1 MENYFQKFFQK
12 PTKAD
17 YIKKPVAIHTEDTF
31 YDICKKYIPASLK
44 QTELIAVRFKNQKNT
59 YITAKQIFA
68 FVKTYI
74 QYREDQKGYEEIRLP
89 NKLWKDKVG
98 DCEDFT
104 IFCSSILC
112 NLGISHTIRMADY
125 GKGWQHI
132 YIKVGNT
139 VLDPVQDMFNYED
152 KGKYLDYEIKK
163 NGLGKLPVSL
173 YSAREKFILE
183 LWNAFQKDGVVYNK
197 EIETNTIP
205 TKNVESLVVYLK
217 DKLEIKAVYLPA
229 EKKEVIVGGRATTVN
244 FAERIKVELE
254 NTTLTFD
261 PETISRLV
269 AKIAGNEALKPLKTD
284 KTEGFQPDNAEF
296 MNLFKDFVNKN
307 DGISEELYTGVNFS
321 ENGIAAT
328 NTYSFLY
335 FKAKTDHRGTYSFDG
350 KPINSTKEFV
360 DYLGF
365 IKGNNNSRVTITP
378 TVKEFDTFFQT
389 ALKLSNYGDKT
400 SKPIIIRSSLK
411 PYEFEINTEN
421 ITYDVKTKELVVQEF
436 KTKLI
441 SKTSF
446 DSFIVFIEANLFKY
460 ILKLLNKLQVKE
472 FTLSISTTEHLRPI
486 ILQCDTKYGELTYL
500 LQPFN
505 RIENSKMSI
514 IKQENGFRKQL
525 ISFKEQLQKI

>member
-1 MENYFQKFFQK
+1 MDNYFKK

-17 YIKKPVAIHTEDTF
+17 FIKKTVAIHTEDTF
-31 YDICKKYIPASLK
+31 YDICERYIPASLK
-44 QTELIAVRFKNQKNT
+44 QTELIAVRFKKQKNSYLT
-59 YITAKQIFA
+59 SKKIYA

-74 QYREDQKGYEEIRLP
+74 KYREDEKGFEEIRFP

-152 KGKYLDYEIKK
+152 KGKYIDYEIKT
-163 NGLGKLPVSL
+163 NGLGKLPTNL
-173 YSAREKFILE
+173 YSARETFIVK
-183 LWNAFQKDGVVYNK
+183 LWNTFQKDGVVYNK
-197 EIETNTIP
+197 DIETNTIP
-205 TKNVESLVVYLK
+205 TENVESLVGYLK
-217 DKLEIKAVYLPA
+217 NKLEVKAVYLPA

-269 AKIAGNEALKPLKTD
+269 AKIAGNEALKPQKTRV
-284 KTEGFQPDNAEF
+284 KEGFQPDNVEF
-296 MNLFKDFVNKN
+296 MNLFRDFVNKN
-307 DGISEELYTGVNFS
+307 DGMDEDLYTGVNFS
-321 ENGIAAT
+321 ENGLAAT
-328 NTYSFLY
+328 NNYSFLY
-335 FKAKTDHRGTYSFDG
+335 FNAKTDYRGTYTLDG
-350 KPINSTKEFV
+350 KPINSNKEFV

-365 IKGNNNSRVTITP
+365 IKGDNDPRVTITP
-378 TVKEFDTFFQT
+378 TLKEFDTFFQT
-389 ALKLSNYGDKT
+389 AFKLSNYGDKA
-400 SKPIIIRSSLK
+400 SKPIIIRSSLN

-421 ITYDVKTKELVVQEF
+421 ITYDFKTKELVVQEF

-441 SKTSF
+441 SNTSF
-446 DSFIVFIEANLFKY
+446 DSFLVFIEGNFFKQ

-472 FTLSISTTEHLRPI
+472 FTLSISTTTERLRPI
-486 ILQCDTKYGELTYL
+486 ILQCDTKYGELIYM
-500 LQPFN
+500 LQPLN